1 MIVARLRLTLF
12 LLAAALGAGH
22 ASAALAVNL
31 ARSFEGLS
39 DADNTSITG
48 IAALPPDDNLGVGPD
63 HVFQMTNIVGRITN
77 KSGGALSSFSLNS
90 FFNVDSAFDESDP
103 RVIYDAGSGRWLA
116 TYLQFSFPMRRSS
129 IILAVSA
136 TSDPTGV
143 FCRYRLGNPTT
154 ETFIQD
160 FPMLGVSD
168 DKVVVSYNGFRFIN
182 DSFMGAGY
190 YVVKKDDLS
199 ACAGS
204 LTVSRVAPSVNA
216 ATIHPAQ
223 SLSTTADLYMA
234 EVLPG
239 GTTVRVYRVSGVPGS
254 TLTTATS
261 LVPIRT
267 GTPPVEAPQL
277 GSAVLL
283 DTSDGRIESATWQNS
298 SLWLSGPE
306 SCTPTGDVTV
316 RSCLRILEI
325 RTDTMTA
332 YQDITFGAPGQY
344 YYHPA
349 LRPDAFDNL
358 HVVFSSSSSSSDMDV
373 RVTGRAAGDALN
385 TLQAS
390 TQLRAGGGA
399 QTASSGRTGDYS
411 GAAVDPSAP
420 ETVWVMGEYTASTG
434 LANWGTFV
442 AQLQFDNPA
451 PSIGSVA
458 PSSTAAGGAPFTLTV
473 NGSGFVSTSVVR
485 WNGADR
491 ATTFVSTAQLTASI
505 AAGDLLDGGTVTV
518 TVLNSAPG
526 GGTSAGQAFTINN
539 PVPSLGALLPNL
551 VLAGSAGGAI
561 LTVTGSNFVLSSVVR
576 WNGSNRTT
584 RFESGGQL
592 AVDIP
597 AADLASGAV
606 VQVTVFNPGPAGG
619 TSGAATFT
627 INNPVP
633 SLVSLSPSSV
643 VAGSAVF
650 TLTLNGGNFVPT
662 SVVRWNGAEL
672 APPTFVSAFKLTEL
686 VPAAD
691 IAAAD
696 SASVTVFN
704 GAPAG
709 GTSGAATFTIT
720 PAPTFSLT
728 VSVKGSAPG
737 AVTSAPAAITC
748 PATCAADFASGASV
762 TLTAQAGSGAIFK
775 AWSGACS
782 DASVTCVVSMTA
794 ARSVTATFSKVF
806 TDSTLTAGGSVVAA
820 AHVLDL
826 RSAIDALRT
835 QYRLASYAW
844 SNALAGG
851 STLVRAID
859 LAEVRAALEATYV
872 AAGVAPPTYSD
883 PTIAAG
889 ETVIKASHV
898 TEARNAVRAIE

>member
-116 TYLQFSFPMRRSS
+116 TYLQFSSPMRRSS

-168 DKVVVSYNGFRFIN
+168 DKVVVSYNGFRFID

-190 YVVKKDDLS
+190 YVVKKADLS

-204 LTVSRVAPSVNA
+204 LTVSRVAPSVDA

-234 EVLPG
+234 ELLSG

-332 YQDITFGAPGQY
+332 HQDMTFGAPGQY

-349 LRPDAFDNL
+349 LRPDAFGNL

-390 TQLRAGGGA
+390 TQLRAA
-399 QTASSGRTGDYS
+399 AALRPTVRAGR
-411 GAAVDPSAP
+411 V
-420 ETVWVMGEYTASTG
+420 
-434 LANWGTFV
+434 
-442 AQLQFDNPA
+442 
-451 PSIGSVA
+451 
-458 PSSTAAGGAPFTLTV
+458 
-473 NGSGFVSTSVVR
+473 
-485 WNGADR
+485 
-491 ATTFVSTAQLTASI
+491 
-505 AAGDLLDGGTVTV
+505 
-518 TVLNSAPG
+518 
-526 GGTSAGQAFTINN
+526 
-539 PVPSLGALLPNL
+539 
-551 VLAGSAGGAI
+551 
-561 LTVTGSNFVLSSVVR
+561 
-576 WNGSNRTT
+576 TT
-584 RFESGGQL
+584 RARRS
-592 AVDIP
+592 IP
-597 AADLASGAV
+597 ARPRRCG
-606 VQVTVFNPGPAGG
+606 
-619 TSGAATFT
+619 
-627 INNPVP
+627 
-633 SLVSLSPSSV
+633 
-643 VAGSAVF
+643 
-650 TLTLNGGNFVPT
+650 
-662 SVVRWNGAEL
+662 
-672 APPTFVSAFKLTEL
+672 
-686 VPAAD
+686 
-691 IAAAD
+691 
-696 SASVTVFN
+696 
-704 GAPAG
+704 
-709 GTSGAATFTIT
+709 
-720 PAPTFSLT
+720 
-728 VSVKGSAPG
+728 
-737 AVTSAPAAITC
+737 
-748 PATCAADFASGASV
+748 
-762 TLTAQAGSGAIFK
+762 
-775 AWSGACS
+775 
-782 DASVTCVVSMTA
+782 
-794 ARSVTATFSKVF
+794 
-806 TDSTLTAGGSVVAA
+806 
-820 AHVLDL
+820 
-826 RSAIDALRT
+826 
-835 QYRLASYAW
+835 
-844 SNALAGG
+844 
-851 STLVRAID
+851 
-859 LAEVRAALEATYV
+859 
-872 AAGVAPPTYSD
+872 
-883 PTIAAG
+883 
-889 ETVIKASHV
+889 
-898 TEARNAVRAIE
+898 